1 MMFCLIAVNTNTVY
15 DTVPELLQ
23 NWLAP
28 EDGEAVGV
36 SLAHAQRYGR
46 RMEAVHAEMATLPRC
61 AQHGTVSMFYWI
73 VCEVFGSCV

>member
-1 MMFCLIAVNTNTVY
+1 MVAVHSNTAY

-36 SLAHAQRYGR
+36 SLAQAKKNGV
-46 RMEAVHAEMATLPRC
+46 RMAAVHAEMATLPRC
-61 AQHGTVSMFYWI
+61 AQHGTVSMFYWM